1 MSDPITIRLAGI
13 PKGKGRP
20 RFSRKSG
27 RAYTPEA
34 TRSYEGALRY
44 AAQQVMGDRKPLEGA
59 LAVRM
64 VAGFPIPASWSKR
77 KRDEA
82 LCAPAA
88 CKPDADNLAK
98 VLDALN
104 EVVFKDDKQVTTLEL
119 SKIYSD
125 TPALFIEVR
134 AL

>member
-1 MSDPITIRLAGI
+1 MTDPITIRLAGV

-20 RFSRKSG
+20 RFSRASG

-44 AAQQVMGDRKPLEGA
+44 AAQQVMGDRPPLEGP
-59 LAVRM
+59 LM
-64 VAGFPIPASWSKR
+64 VLMNAWFPIPASWSKS
-77 KRDEA
+77 KRA
-82 LCAPAA
+82 AAYYAP

-104 EVVFKDDKQVTTLEL
+104 EVVFKDDKQVVALHLRKFYGEQ
-119 SKIYSD
+119 
-125 TPALFIEVR
+125 PALEITVQR
-134 AL
+134 AT

>member
-64 VAGFPIPASWSKR
+64 VAGFPIPASWSKS
-77 KRDEA
+77 KRA
-82 LCAPAA
+82 AAYYAPV
-88 CKPDADNLAK
+88 KPDADNLAK

-104 EVVFKDDKQVTTLEL
+104 EVVFKDDKQVVCLNMRKVYTA
-119 SKIYSD
+119 
-125 TPALFIEVR
+125 TPALEITVTGLE
-134 AL
+134 

>member
-1 MSDPITIRLAGI
+1 MTDAITIRLAGV

-20 RFSRKSG
+20 RFSRASG

-44 AAQQVMGDRKPLEGA
+44 AAQQVMGDRAPLEGP
-59 LAVRM
+59 LFVDM
-64 VAGFPIPASWSKR
+64 VALFPIPASWSKA
-77 KRDEA
+77 KRA
-82 LCAPAA
+82 AAYYAP

-104 EVVFKDDKQVTTLEL
+104 EVVFKDDKQVVALTLV
-119 SKIYSD
+119 KMYSD
-125 TPALFIEVR
+125 APALQIKVR
-134 AL
+134 SGS

>member
-1 MSDPITIRLAGI
+1 MIDPITIRLAGV

-20 RFSRKSG
+20 RFSRASG

-44 AAQQVMGDRKPLEGA
+44 AAQQVMGDRPPLEGP
-59 LAVRM
+59 LM
-64 VAGFPIPASWSKR
+64 VVMTAGFPIPASWSKS
-77 KRDEA
+77 KRA
-82 LCAPAA
+82 AAYYAP

-104 EVVFKDDKQVTTLEL
+104 EVVFKDDKQVVCLNMRKVYTA
-119 SKIYSD
+119 
-125 TPALFIEVR
+125 TPALEITVTGLE
-134 AL
+134 